1 LADARGAALARDLV
15 GDEITMPYEWTT
27 LLASFFPGFVGAF
40 GILLL
45 DLFFRNRGH
54 RSAVSG
60 LAAILS
66 FALIAVSNWQQAA
79 QVFTTGRTIV
89 IQVEPSLLATT
100 FTITQLGIYISTIA
114 LLLCILIS
122 LYSIAYLSK
131 EGNAA
136 IFQSL
141 VLLLYLSIYAV
152 TVSGDLL
159 TFFIAWEGM
168 SVAAYGLVAF
178 YKHSWEAIEA
188 SIKYLLMSGI
198 GSLTALY
205 GIALVYGLTGTL
217 NIDAFVKAFATPT
230 PTGLLAVVLIF
241 MGFGVEAAVA
251 PLHMWLPDAH
261 PAAPSPM
268 SALLSG
274 IIIEVGSFAFVR
286 LLGGILTL
294 NSYAVLAQPI
304 LAVAAVATMF
314 IGNISALQQDDLKRL
329 LAYSSIAQVG
339 YILLGIATLTPAGF
353 SASMFH
359 IWNHALLKGLLF
371 LLAGIVTFQIGTR
384 SLTEMAGL
392 GRKSPI
398 LASLFA
404 IGALAM
410 TGVPPF
416 GLFWSEFLIVLSN
429 LSVGSTVLT
438 AATVLM
444 LVNLLISIAYY
455 FRVIRV
461 VAFAKPSGALDGN
474 GPVRIPKLLILPC
487 LILVALSLITGLYP
501 NLFYQPAVN
510 AVRAL
515 LAGS

>member
-1 LADARGAALARDLV
+1 MSDWIVLF
-15 GDEITMPYEWTT
+15 TT
-27 LLASFFPGFVGAF
+27 FAPGFLGAF
-40 GILLL
+40 AILIL
-45 DLFFRNRGH
+45 DLIFKNRTSH
-54 RSAVSG
+54 RSAISG
-60 LAAILS
+60 AIALAS
-66 FALIAVSNWQQAA
+66 FALIAYSNWQQAIEVLA
-79 QVFTTGRTIV
+79 TGKPIV
-89 IQVEPSLLATT
+89 IGLEPSLLATT
-100 FTITQLGIYISTIA
+100 FTITELGVYISSIA
-114 LLLCILIS
+114 LLLSILIS

-131 EGNAA
+131 EGSSAL
-136 IFQSL
+136 FQSL
-141 VLLLYLSIYAV
+141 ILLLYLSIYAV

-159 TFFIAWEGM
+159 TFFIGWEGM

-188 SIKYLLMSGI
+188 TVKYLLMSGI

-217 NIDAFVKAFATPT
+217 NIENFVKGFATVT
-230 PTGLLAVVLIF
+230 PIGTLAIILIF
-241 MGFGVEAAVA
+241 IGFGVEAGVA

-274 IIIEVGSFAFVR
+274 IIIEVGSFAFIR

-294 NSYAVLAQPI
+294 PSYLVLAQPI

-314 IGNISALQQDDLKRL
+314 IGNLSALQQDDLKRL

-353 SASMFH
+353 SASIFH
-359 IWNHALLKGLLF
+359 IWNHALLKGMLF

-398 LASLFA
+398 LAALF
-404 IGALAM
+404 GLSALAM

-429 LSVGSTVLT
+429 LAVGSIILD
-438 AATVLM
+438 AAVVLM
-444 LVNLLISIAYY
+444 LLNLLISIAYY

-461 VAFAKPSGALDGN
+461 VAFAKPSNVLDGN
-474 GPVRIPKLLILPC
+474 GALKIPKLLLVPC
-487 LILVALSLITGLYP
+487 VVLIALSLITGLYP
-501 NLFYQPAVN
+501 NTFYQPAAN
-510 AVRAL
+510 AVKSI
-515 LAGS
+515 LAGFSW

>member
-1 LADARGAALARDLV
+1 LV
-15 GDEITMPYEWTT
+15 GVEIAMTYDWTM
-27 LLASFFPGFVGAF
+27 LLESFFPGFVGAF
-40 GILLL
+40 AILLL
-45 DLFFRNRGH
+45 DLFFRKRKH
-54 RSAVSG
+54 RSAASG
-60 LAAILS
+60 IVAILS
-66 FALIAVSNWQQAA
+66 FALIAVSNWQQAVQA
-79 QVFTTGRTIV
+79 FGTSGPIV
-89 IQVEPSLLATT
+89 IQIEPSVLATT
-100 FTITQLGIYISTIA
+100 FTITQLGVYISTIA
-114 LLLCILIS
+114 LFLCILIS
-122 LYSIAYLSK
+122 LYSIAYFSK
-131 EGNAA
+131 EGNSA

-159 TFFIAWEGM
+159 TFFIGWEGM

-198 GSLTALY
+198 GSLTAFY

-217 NIDAFVKAFATPT
+217 NIHAFDTALTIPT
-230 PTGLLAVVLIF
+230 PVGLLAVILIF
-241 MGFGVEAAVA
+241 MGFGVEAAIA

-274 IIIEVGSFAFVR
+274 IIIEVGSFAFIR
-286 LLGGILTL
+286 LLGEILVL
-294 NSYAVLAQPI
+294 NSYSALAQPV
-304 LAVAAVATMF
+304 LAVVAVATMF

-359 IWNHALLKGLLF
+359 VWNHALLKALLF
-371 LLAGIVTFQIGTR
+371 LLAGIVTVQIGTR

-416 GLFWSEFLIVLSN
+416 GLFWSEFLIILSN
-429 LSVGSTVLT
+429 LSVGSSILT
-438 AATVLM
+438 AAAVLM
-444 LVNLLISIAYY
+444 LVNLIISIAYY

-461 VAFAKPSGALDGN
+461 VAFATPSATLN
-474 GPVRIPKLLILPC
+474 ANAPVKISKILLLPC
-487 LILVALSLITGLYP
+487 VILVASSLITGLYP
-501 NLFYQPAVN
+501 NLFYQPAAR
-510 AVRAL
+510 AVTAL
-515 LAGS
+515 LSGS

>member
-1 LADARGAALARDLV
+1 
-15 GDEITMPYEWTT
+15 MPYDWTM
-27 LLASFFPGFVGAF
+27 LLATFFPGFVGAF
-40 GILLL
+40 AILLL
-45 DLFFRNRGH
+45 DLFFRNRSH
-54 RSAVSG
+54 RSAASG
-60 LAAILS
+60 IIAILS
-66 FALIAVSNWQQAA
+66 FALIGVSNWQQAA
-79 QVFTTGRTIV
+79 QVFGKSGSIV
-89 IQVEPSLLATT
+89 IQTEPSVLATT
-100 FTITQLGIYISTIA
+100 FTITQLGAYISTIA
-114 LLLCILIS
+114 LFLCILVS
-122 LYSIAYLSK
+122 VYSIAYLSK
-131 EGNAA
+131 ESNAA

-159 TFFIAWEGM
+159 TFFIGWEGM

-217 NIDAFVKAFATPT
+217 NIEAFDKAFTTPT
-230 PTGLLAVVLIF
+230 SVGLLAVILIF
-241 MGFGVEAAVA
+241 VGFGVEAAIA

-274 IIIEVGSFAFVR
+274 IIIEVGSFTFIR
-286 LLGGILTL
+286 LLGGILILSSFAT
-294 NSYAVLAQPI
+294 LAQPM
-304 LAVAAVATMF
+304 LAVCAIATMF

-329 LAYSSIAQVG
+329 LAYSSVAQVG

-359 IWNHALLKGLLF
+359 IWNHAVLKALLF
-371 LLAGIVTFQIGTR
+371 LLAGIVTVQIGTR
-384 SLTEMAGL
+384 SLKEMAGL

-398 LASLFA
+398 LAALFGM
-404 IGALAM
+404 GALAM

-416 GLFWSEFLIVLSN
+416 GLFWSEFLIILSN
-429 LSVGSTVLT
+429 LSIGSYILT
-438 AATVLM
+438 AGAVLM

-461 VAFAKPSGALDGN
+461 VVFATPSTTVDAS
-474 GPVRIPKLLILPC
+474 GPVKISKMLLLPC
-487 LILVALSLITGLYP
+487 VILVASSLITGLYP
-501 NLFYQPAVN
+501 NLFYQPAAR
-510 AVRAL
+510 AVTAL
-515 LAGS
+515 LSGS

>member
-1 LADARGAALARDLV
+1 MIDWFSLF
-15 GDEITMPYEWTT
+15 TT
-27 LLASFFPGFVGAF
+27 FAPGFIGAF
-40 GILLL
+40 AILIVDLLL
-45 DLFFRNRGH
+45 KNRTSH

-60 LAAILS
+60 VIALTA
-66 FALIAVSNWQQAA
+66 FALIAYSNWQQAA
-79 QVFTTGRTIV
+79 EAFAVGRPIV
-89 IQVEPSLLATT
+89 ISLEPSLLATT
-100 FTITQLGIYISTIA
+100 CTITQLGVYISSIA
-114 LLLCILIS
+114 LLLSILIS

-131 EGNAA
+131 EGSSAL
-136 IFQSL
+136 FQSL
-141 VLLLYLSIYAV
+141 ILLLYLSIYAV
-152 TVSGDLL
+152 TVAGDFL
-159 TFFIAWEGM
+159 TFFIGWEGM

-188 SIKYLLMSGI
+188 TVKYLLMSGI

-217 NIDAFVKAFATPT
+217 NIENFVKGFATPS
-230 PTGLLAVVLIF
+230 PTGTLAIILIF

-274 IIIEVGSFAFVR
+274 IIIEVGSFAFIR

-294 NSYAVLAQPI
+294 PSYVVSAQPL
-304 LAVAAVATMF
+304 LAAAAVATMF
-314 IGNISALQQDDLKRL
+314 VGNLSALQQDDLKRL

-353 SASMFH
+353 SASIFH
-359 IWNHALLKGLLF
+359 IWNHALLKGMLF

-392 GRKSPI
+392 GRRSPI
-398 LASLFA
+398 LAALFGL
-404 IGALAM
+404 GALAM

-416 GLFWSEFLIVLSN
+416 GLFWSELLILLSN
-429 LSVGSTVLT
+429 LAVGSIVLD
-438 AATVLM
+438 AAAVLM
-444 LVNLLISIAYY
+444 LLNLLISIAYY

-461 VAFAKPSGALDGN
+461 IAFAKPSSHLDGN
-474 GPVRIPKLLILPC
+474 GAMRIPKLLLAPC
-487 LILVALSLITGLYP
+487 IVLIALSLITGLYP
-501 NLFYQPAVN
+501 NIFYQPAAN
-510 AVRAL
+510 AVKGI
-515 LAGS
+515 LAGFSW